1 MTEVARAHLLSQFP
15 AFEPLLDRIG
25 LLPELSR
32 SRKSVP
38 EAVVRIVI
46 GQMLSGQAAETIYN
60 RVTAEARRRQLA
72 GSWLLGDTALRASGV
87 SGRKIRTIKEFR
99 NAYRKNKTAIDG
111 WRRLTTEALFEE
123 VDSFWGMSHWTASM
137 LAIFHFAHEDVFPH
151 SDGSLT
157 RAVQFCVELGIWD
170 ARMHGTFEPLR
181 AAPFRS
187 YLALYLWRALDEG
200 LLKVVAR

>member
-1 MTEVARAHLLSQFP
+1 MTEVARTHLLGQFP
-15 AFEPLLDRIG
+15 AFDRLLDHIG
-25 LLPELSR
+25 PLPELRR

-46 GQMLSGQAAETIYN
+46 GQMLSGQAAATIYR
-60 RVTAEARRRQLA
+60 RVTAEARRRRLE
-72 GSWLLGDTALRASGV
+72 GSWLLGDSAMRASGV
-87 SGRKIRTIKEFR
+87 SARKIRTIKEFGH
-99 NAYRKNKTAIDG
+99 AYRKDKATIDG

-123 VDSFWGMSHWTASM
+123 VNSFWGMSHWTASM
-137 LAIFHFAHEDVFPH
+137 LAIFHFAHQDVFPD

-157 RAVQFCVELGIWD
+157 RAFQFCVELGIWD
-170 ARMHGTFEPLR
+170 AQTHGVFEPIR

-200 LLKVVAR
+200 LLDATAR

>member
-1 MTEVARAHLLSQFP
+1 MTEVARAHLLSRFP

-25 LLPELSR
+25 LIPELSR
-32 SRKSVP
+32 SRESVP

-46 GQMLSGQAAETIYN
+46 SQMLSGQAADTIYS
-60 RVTAEARRRQLA
+60 RVTVEARRRQLT
-72 GSWLLGDTALRASGV
+72 GSWLLGDAALRASGV
-87 SGRKIRTIKEFR
+87 SGRKIRTIRQFR
-99 NAYRKNKTAIDG
+99 NAYRKNKATIDG
-111 WRRLTTEALFEE
+111 WKRLTTEALFEE
-123 VDSFWGMSHWTASM
+123 VASFWGMSHWTASM

-157 RAVQFCVELGIWD
+157 RAVKLCAELGVWD

-187 YLALYLWRALDEG
+187 YLALYLWRALDGG
-200 LLKVVAR
+200 LLKPTAR